1 MHASVLCIY
10 VTSESSDERSPDN
23 VQNRRPVV
31 CGGTRSNPMRSEPID
46 RKAVRSATG
55 TQLCRAFR
63 SQHNKRWSASE
74 ARSEDPTCASGINHG
89 HARGAVGSRSRGTI
103 LEQSI
108 VVGVNGLEPQLHLAW
123 SIDVATLLRSDLLL
137 VHCLEGSLDPE
148 VLDPNEIPRHIARDV
163 VARAVASALGNGVQ
177 AEPRLGE
184 GFPGKALV
192 ELSRGARLLVIDSS
206 HRSRHSHMHSSIS
219 MYCVRHAQ
227 CPVTIVPTHS

>member
-1 MHASVLCIY
+1 MCLGHQSWP
-10 VTSESSDERSPDN
+10 RSWSRRKSLKGDN
-23 VQNRRPVV
+23 
-31 CGGTRSNPMRSEPID
+31 
-46 RKAVRSATG
+46 
-55 TQLCRAFR
+55 
-63 SQHNKRWSASE
+63 
-74 ARSEDPTCASGINHG
+74 
-89 HARGAVGSRSRGTI
+89 SRV
-103 LEQSI
+103 EQSI

-148 VLDPNEIPRHIARDV
+148 VLDPNEIPRHIAQDV

-206 HRSRHSHMHSSIS
+206 HRSRHSHSMHSSIS